1 MVGLGTIINV
11 AAVIMGGLVG
21 KLFGKAISKAM
32 QDALMTAIGIS
43 VIFIGIGG
51 VMEKM
56 LVISDGKLSS
66 SGGMMI
72 IGCLV
77 LGAIIGELLKIEE
90 SIEKF
95 GAWLKEKTRNE
106 GDTKFI
112 DGFVTTSIT
121 ISIGAMA
128 VVGALQDGMFGD
140 YKLLVAKSVI
150 DFLVVLIM
158 TSSMGIGCAFSAIP
172 VGLFQGIIT
181 LAAKYIEPFMTT
193 AALSNLSLVGS
204 ILIFCVGLNLV
215 VGKKIKVANL
225 LPGVVLAV
233 IWTFLPFKF

>member
-11 AAVIMGGLVG
+11 IAVISGGLVG
-21 KLFGKAISKAM
+21 KLFGKAISKSM

-43 VIFIGIGG
+43 VVFIGLGG
-51 VMEKM
+51 ALEKM
-56 LVISDGKLSS
+56 LFLSDGKLSS
-66 SGGMMI
+66 TGGMMI
-72 IGCLV
+72 LGCLV
-77 LGAIIGELLKIEE
+77 VGAVIGELLKIEE
-90 SIEKF
+90 SIERF
-95 GAWLKEKTRNE
+95 GAWLKEKTKNE

-128 VVGALQDGMFGD
+128 VVGALSDGMFGD
-140 YKLLVAKSVI
+140 YKLLAAKSVI

-181 LAAKYIEPFMTT
+181 LTAKYIEPFMTT
-193 AALSNLSLVGS
+193 AALSNLSLIGS

-233 IWTFLPFKF
+233 IWTFMPFKF